1 RRACSPGKC
10 DLWAL
15 PSLADRS
22 RSGWSGR
29 ALARAPRSRRKASCA
44 PCSRARPHPTRT
56 AVMTTIGTALP
67 IQWARLRSEY
77 DAPLRRG
84 AWYRVLS
91 VSQFEVVV
99 DVHQRPVLVAR
110 PYVDVSST
118 PPACWT
124 IIDVRGA
131 ARAGGGLGSLCAVCA
146 GWGDPVAAAGR
157 RAVF

>member
-1 RRACSPGKC
+1 
-10 DLWAL
+10 
-15 PSLADRS
+15 
-22 RSGWSGR
+22 
-29 ALARAPRSRRKASCA
+29 
-44 PCSRARPHPTRT
+44 
-56 AVMTTIGTALP
+56 MTTIGTALP

-118 PPACWT
+118 PPVCWT
-124 IIDVRGA
+124 IIDVRGS
-131 ARAGGGLGSLCAVCA
+131 ARAGGGLGSRYAVCPSCRERVPLA
-146 GWGDPVAAAGR
+146 GQPSTLRCRRCKGVFPVE
-157 RAVF
+157 

>member
-15 PSLADRS
+15 RSLACES

-29 ALARAPRSRRKASCA
+29 ALARAPRSRRRASCA
-44 PCSRARPHPTRT
+44 PCSRARHHPTRT

-99 DVHQRPVLVAR
+99 DVYQRPVLVAR
-110 PYVDVSST
+110 PYGDGVST
-118 PPACWT
+118 PPACSS
-124 IIDVRGA
+124 ILDVRGA
-131 ARAGGGLGSLCAVCA
+131 TPA
-146 GWGDPVAAAGR
+146 
-157 RAVF
+157 